1 MRAELEHTHQ
11 CKKCGHI
18 VRGSQIDLKAISTG
32 IITCPRCESSG
43 PINIQ
48 ILNPRDIRANNE
60 ITPKSED

>member
-18 VRGSQIDLKAISTG
+18 VRGSEIDLKAISTG

-48 ILNPRDIRANNE
+48 ILNLQDIRTNNE